1 MHGLVVAIVGR
12 IVGGCLHNFKGVI
25 WLGQAHVV
33 RLNLHPDMSTLD
45 IEGIASSLQC
55 ENISEVSA
63 AFHSGCE
70 NMKLIKYVMNN
81 SFFFANVFF
90 LLGFEHYC
98 SKKLIV
104 KQYT

>member
-1 MHGLVVAIVGR
+1 M
-12 IVGGCLHNFKGVI
+12 
-25 WLGQAHVV
+25 V

-63 AFHSGCE
+63 AFHYSGCE
-70 NMKLIKYVMNN
+70 NMKMIKYVMNY
-81 SFFFANVFF
+81 SFFLANMFF
-90 LLGFEHYC
+90 LLEFEHYC